1 MNTHLITTID
11 YLNKLS
17 LREKL
22 LSLVVFIALIYAVW
36 DIFFFANFDKRQQQT
51 QAEQQDIQQQ
61 QQALNSAITQLQKR
75 LKNITDPNEKTRLAI
90 NTTNQ
95 QLSKRQQQLD
105 EKIDKLVEPSKIT
118 ALLRSLLLQSTGL
131 TLVSL
136 KNEAVTAIVVNPN
149 KNNQKQKNNDAKIQF
164 YQHAAT
170 IRFRGHY
177 QSLYDY
183 LTALEGSPWGL
194 YWDQLE
200 YVVSTYPNAEIS
212 LRVHTIST
220 DEYWIGL

>member
-1 MNTHLITTID
+1 MNTHLITAID

-36 DIFFFANFDKRQQQT
+36 DIFFFANLDKRQQKT
-51 QAEQQDIQQQ
+51 QAEQQDVQQQ
-61 QQALNSAITQLQKR
+61 QQALNTAILQLQKQ
-75 LKNITDPNEKTRLAI
+75 LKNVTDPNEKTRLAI

-95 QLSKRQQQLD
+95 QLSERQQQLD
-105 EKIDKLVEPSKIT
+105 EKIDTLVEPSNIT
-118 ALLRSLLLQSTGL
+118 DLLRSLLLQSTGL
-131 TLVSL
+131 ILVSL
-136 KNEAVTAIVVNPN
+136 KNEAVTTIVVNSSSN
-149 KNNQKQKNNDAKIQF
+149 SQKQKKTDAKIQF

-170 IRFRGHY
+170 IKFRGHY
-177 QSLYDY
+177 QQLYDY
-183 LTALEGSPWGL
+183 LTALEDSPWGL

-220 DEYWIGL
+220 DEHWIGL